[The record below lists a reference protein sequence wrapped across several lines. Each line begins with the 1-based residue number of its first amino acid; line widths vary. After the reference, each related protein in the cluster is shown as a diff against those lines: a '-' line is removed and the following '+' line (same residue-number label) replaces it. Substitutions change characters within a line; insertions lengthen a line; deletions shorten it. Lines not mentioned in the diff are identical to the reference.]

1 MRNANYVM
9 LTRSNR
15 RRPCGV
21 PRADFPMDESG
32 TGAMAEKRTALRKLN
47 PVSPQVMKLATL
59 LRRSASSSYKR
70 AFGFANGEWRLIG
83 LLGENGPMLQNALV
97 EALGQDKGQ
106 TSRGVARLVEG
117 NLIVRARTPGGVLI
131 RLSPCGQVIF
141 GSMRELIRE

>member
-1 MRNANYVM
+1 M
-9 LTRSNR
+9 LAHNSLRRSR
-15 RRPCGV
+15 GA
-21 PRADFPMDESG
+21 PRADFPMDESRRR
-32 TGAMAEKRTALRKLN
+32 TMAEKRSAPRKLN

-70 AFGFANGEWRLIG
+70 AFGFASGEWSLVG